1 MFIFLKSRINIGL
14 LRKRKED
21 LLKGG
26 GITREKCLT
35 YLKIFF
41 KYLYVH
47 TPCCVC
53 ESQRIAEK
61 NWF

>member
-14 LRKRKED
+14 LRTRKED

-35 YLKIFF
+35 YLKIF
-41 KYLYVH
+41 LNICMCTHPVVYVK
-47 TPCCVC
+47 VR
-53 ESQRIAEK
+53 E
-61 NWF
+61 